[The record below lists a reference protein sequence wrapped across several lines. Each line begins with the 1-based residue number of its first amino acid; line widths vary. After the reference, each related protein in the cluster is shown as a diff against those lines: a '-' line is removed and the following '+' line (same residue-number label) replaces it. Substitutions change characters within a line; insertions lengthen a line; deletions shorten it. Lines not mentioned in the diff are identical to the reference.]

1 MLHVNIDC
9 PHCKKSLMD
18 SEHKIDSY
26 ASIKVTIVFENKC
39 GWLRLSSLY
48 GNFNIESEFPIPLDT
63 LTRFFCPH
71 CGTELLSNRFCD
83 LCKAPMIPF
92 KIDEGGLV
100 EVCSRRG
107 CKKSLT
113 EFENL
118 EDEIKAFYD
127 AYSSF
132 M

>member
-1 MLHVNIDC
+1 MIQVNLQC
-9 PHCKKSLMD
+9 PHCRKSLMD
-18 SEHKIDSY
+18 SENKIDGY
-26 ASIKVTIVFENKC
+26 AAINVTIVYQNKY

-48 GNFNIESEFPIPLDT
+48 GNFNIESEFPIPINT

-71 CGTELLSNRFCD
+71 CGTELISNRLCD
-83 LCKAPMIPF
+83 ECKAPMIPF
-92 KIDEGGLV
+92 KIVEGGLV

-118 EDEIKAFYD
+118 ETELKAFYN